1 MTLTKRGLMRL
12 CTLSLAAVT
21 ALSVKSYK
29 LMKKADAAERSV
41 NNNYTAAVEEL
52 AHSCDSLSNV
62 LEKQLYAGS
71 GQVQQTLAVDLYREA
86 ATAKAALARLPVAKL
101 GLENTNKFLSQVGNY
116 SLALSKKLENG
127 EELTNEEY
135 SNIARLSEF
144 SQTLS
149 DRLWELEGEVSG
161 GELTFQHS
169 ESMMTDKEPPHVTE
183 GFTDFEGGFDDYP
196 KLIYDGPFSDNIMEQ
211 TPKMTENADEVSRES
226 CNTDLPCGMIQE
238 CLLFRFLLEHMF
250 TLQSERQY
258 DPVDQIVHRDHDD
271 PERIGKQQDS
281 VYRKDQVVYTV
292 FR

>member
-149 DRLWELEGEVSG
+149 DRLWELEGEVAG
-161 GELTFQHS
+161 GELTFQQS
-169 ESMMTDKEPPHVTE
+169 ESMW
-183 GFTDFEGGFDDYP
+183 GGSPLAGHWF
-196 KLIYDGPFSDNIMEQ
+196 
-211 TPKMTENADEVSRES
+211 
-226 CNTDLPCGMIQE
+226 
-238 CLLFRFLLEHMF
+238 
-250 TLQSERQY
+250 
-258 DPVDQIVHRDHDD
+258 
-271 PERIGKQQDS
+271 
-281 VYRKDQVVYTV
+281 
-292 FR
+292 